1 MRKVQS
7 RLFFSFI
14 YLLFFILYFP
24 ILSGCSTTYSRKSDP
39 TQIPALEPAAL
50 LKFQD
55 IPIPSGFA
63 FIPEQSYAFQ
73 STNFRAGLLKYQG
86 KATGDQV
93 TVFFKEQMPMYNW
106 HLINIIEHSMR
117 MLSFEKDQETCVI
130 TVDEKGSRAEIT
142 LSVAPKSQATIRR
155 TDKPLK

>member
-1 MRKVQS
+1 MNTITR
-7 RLFFSFI
+7 RNF
-14 YLLFFILYFP
+14 FFIL
-24 ILSGCSTTYSRKSDP
+24 STLYYLLAALFLTSCAATYSKKSDP
-39 TQIPALEPAAL
+39 TQIPSLEPAAL

-55 IPIPSGFA
+55 LPIPSGF
-63 FIPEQSYAFQ
+63 IYLPEQSYAFQ
-73 STNFRAGLLKYQG
+73 SANFRAGLLKYQG

-106 HLINIIEHSMR
+106 HLINIVEHARR

-130 TVDEKGSRAEIT
+130 TLDEKGSRSEIT

-155 TDKPLK
+155 SDKPIK